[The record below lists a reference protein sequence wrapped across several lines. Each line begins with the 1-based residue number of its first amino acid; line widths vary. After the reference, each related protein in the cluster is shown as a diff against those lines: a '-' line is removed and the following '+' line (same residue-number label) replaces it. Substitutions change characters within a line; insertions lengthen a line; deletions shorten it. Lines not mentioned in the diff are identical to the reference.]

1 MNTVNIQID
10 IAEQKII
17 HNCNII
23 NLCSS
28 VLSHYSIN
36 NSQLNI
42 IVTNDE
48 FLRQLK
54 KEFFDVDVY
63 TDVISFNLENKG
75 EPIDGEIYISLER
88 VKENAIEF
96 GISSNSELKRIIIHG
111 VLHLIGYDDKTKE
124 EKMIMTDL
132 ENKFLETN
140 SEIRLI

>member
-1 MNTVNIQID
+1 MDYISKSKSLGV
-10 IAEQKII
+10 
-17 HNCNII
+17 
-23 NLCSS
+23 
-28 VLSHYSIN
+28 YSIN
-36 NSQLNI
+36 DSQLNI
-42 IVTNDE
+42 IITNDE

-54 KEFFDVDVY
+54 KDFFDVDVY

-88 VKENAIEF
+88 VIENAIEF

-124 EKMIMTDL
+124 EKMIMTNL